1 MPETLLHVDLA
12 AIAANYAT
20 LQAAAGGQELAGVL
34 KADAYGLGAAAVAPV
49 LWRAGCRTYF
59 TAKLDEGMA
68 LRKILPEAAV
78 YVLEGVATAEIAAF
92 RANDLRPVLN
102 QPGELEL
109 WAAAAGRAGQKLPAA
124 LQLETG
130 LCRMGMAAVDLDVIR
145 PAWLAAIDLTL
156 VMSHLA
162 CADEPAH
169 PQNVLQLERFAALAA
184 RLPKAPRSLANSSG
198 IFLGPAFAT
207 DLARPGAALYGINP
221 TPGKPNPMRPVV
233 KLTAPVLRVLRL
245 DGPGAV
251 GYGATHPVAPGAR
264 IATIGIGYA
273 DGLPRA
279 AGGAAKASIQG
290 RTVPIIGRVS
300 MDLTTLDVSGLDVG
314 GLGEDAVGIGT
325 PVELFGPDFDL
336 DAVAAAAGTIGY
348 EILTRLGARFR
359 RVYTGQRAQERQDA
373 A

>member
-1 MPETLLHVDLA
+1 MPETLMHVDLA

-20 LQAAAGGQELAGVL
+20 LEAAASGQELAGVL
-34 KADAYGLGAAAVAPV
+34 KADAYGLGAEAVAPV
-49 LWRAGCRTYF
+49 LWQAGCRTYF
-59 TAKLDEGMA
+59 TAKLDEALA
-68 LRKILPEAAV
+68 LRTILPEAVV
-78 YVLEGVATAEIAAF
+78 YVLEGVDAGEIETF

-109 WAAAAGRAGQKLPAA
+109 WADAAGRAGQRLPAA

-130 LCRMGMAAVDLDVIR
+130 MCRMGFAAVDLDAVR
-145 PAWLAAIDLTL
+145 QKWLAAIDLAL
-156 VMSHLA
+156 VMTHLG

-169 PQNVLQLERFAALAA
+169 PQNARQLERFEALAA

-198 IFLGPAFAT
+198 IFLGADFAT

-221 TPGKPNPMRPVV
+221 TPSRPNPMRPVV

-251 GYGATHPVAPGAR
+251 GYGATHPVAPGTR

-300 MDLTTLDVSGLDVG
+300 MDLTTLDVSGLD
-314 GLGEDAVGIGT
+314 AVGIGT
-325 PVELFGPDFDL
+325 TVELFGPDFDL

-348 EILTRLGARFR
+348 EILTRLGPRFR
-359 RVYTGQRAQERQDA
+359 RVYTARDVHGRQDA
-373 A
+373 G

>member
-1 MPETLLHVDLA
+1 MPEAELHVDLD

-20 LQAAAGGQELAGVL
+20 LEAAAGGRALAGVL

-59 TAKLDEGMA
+59 TAKLDEGLA
-68 LRKILPEAAV
+68 LRALLPEATI
-78 YVLEGVATAEIAAF
+78 YVLEGVAAAEIETF

-109 WAAAAGRAGQKLPAA
+109 WAAAAARAGQKLPAA

-130 LCRMGMAAVDLDVIR
+130 LCRMGMAAADLDAIR
-145 PAWLAAIDLTL
+145 QEWLAAIDLTL

-169 PQNVLQLERFAALAA
+169 PQNALQLERFQALAA
-184 RLPKAPRSLANSSG
+184 RLPAAPRSLANSSG

-233 KLTAPVLRVLRL
+233 RLRAPVLRVLRL

-300 MDLTTLDVSGLDVG
+300 MDLTTLDVSEVD
-314 GLGEDAVGIGT
+314 EVGIGT

>member
-1 MPETLLHVDLA
+1 MPETLLHVDLG
-12 AIAANYAT
+12 AIAANYAI

-68 LRKILPEAAV
+68 VRAILPEAVV
-78 YVLEGVATAEIAAF
+78 YVLEGVAAAEIETF
-92 RANDLRPVLN
+92 LVNELRPVLN

-130 LCRMGMAAVDLDVIR
+130 MCRMGLTGSDLDAVR
-145 PAWLAAIDLTL
+145 QKWLTAIDLAL

-169 PQNVLQLERFAALAA
+169 PQNASQLACFAALAA

-198 IFLGPAFAT
+198 IFLGRTFAT

-221 TPGKPNPMRPVV
+221 TPGRPNPMRPVV

-245 DGPGAV
+245 DGPAAV
-251 GYGATHPVAPGAR
+251 GYGATHPVSSGAR

-290 RTVPIIGRVS
+290 RAVPLIGRVS
-300 MDLTTLDVSGLDVG
+300 MDLTTVDVSGLD
-314 GLGEDAVGIGT
+314 EVGIGT
-325 PVELFGPDFDL
+325 PVELFGPECDL

-348 EILTRLGARFR
+348 EILTRLGSRFR
-359 RVYTGQRAQERQDA
+359 RVYTGQHVQKRQDA